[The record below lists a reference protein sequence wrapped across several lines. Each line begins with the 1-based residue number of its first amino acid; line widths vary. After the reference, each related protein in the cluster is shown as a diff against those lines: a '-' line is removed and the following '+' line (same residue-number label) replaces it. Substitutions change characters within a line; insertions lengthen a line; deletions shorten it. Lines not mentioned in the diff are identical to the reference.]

1 MPQVSTLLTSSP
13 APSCRPVKYSQ
24 GVSEMTTQQF
34 IMITTNFLAELKNK
48 ANVEAQAAVSL
59 ITRNAAQAYAST
71 GVKVAMQALQ
81 DQATQ
86 AFTDADT
93 QYQAA
98 FTAAST
104 ATNTTGAAQQALEAA
119 ILAMQQTGAVEQT

>member
-1 MPQVSTLLTSSP
+1 
-13 APSCRPVKYSQ
+13 
-24 GVSEMTTQQF
+24 MTTQQF